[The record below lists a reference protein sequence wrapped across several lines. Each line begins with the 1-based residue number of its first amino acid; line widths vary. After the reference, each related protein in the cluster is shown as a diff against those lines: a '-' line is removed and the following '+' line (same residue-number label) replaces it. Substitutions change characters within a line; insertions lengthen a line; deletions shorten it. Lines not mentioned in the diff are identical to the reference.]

1 MEGPT
6 RKGVEPPAAYPAP
19 LLLAERMRGMREL
32 VSGNGNPQ
40 TVHSQHPVLAIP
52 CQAPATFGGS
62 RGAPVSYGDQGSDI
76 LARQWVNFEA
86 VQRPR
91 GKWGTPG
98 SRSTGEP
105 ATFLNPENH
114 QNPRG
119 SLHLQAPSW
128 NKQARPCRWTFP
140 QMGI

>member
-1 MEGPT
+1 MGLNPQRLT
-6 RKGVEPPAAYPAP
+6 QRLFFLLRKKC
-19 LLLAERMRGMREL
+19 GMREL

-86 VQRPR
+86 VQKPR

-128 NKQARPCRWTFP
+128 NKHARPCRRTFP